1 MKKLMVIGLVAAMAS
16 AASAVGPVL
25 DGGWAS
31 DQIDGAFV
39 DSMNS
44 PYLYTLAG
52 PAYLRVTD
60 DYIDGDTYYVR
71 DFGTLILTTTLAYA
85 GAPTGFVGGG
95 EPAWVSPSYSG
106 GEVLLAP
113 GAHSLTIQGDGVA
126 GIPAGFWAQV
136 TTAPI
141 PAPGALLLGGIG
153 VSLVS
158 WLRRRRSL

>member
-1 MKKLMVIGLVAAMAS
+1 MKRLMVIGLVATMIS
-16 AASAVGPVL
+16 AASAAPVL

-31 DQIDGAFV
+31 DTIDLAFT
-39 DSMNS
+39 DSQNS

-60 DYIDGDTYYVR
+60 DYIDGDTYYVS

-85 GAPTGFVGGG
+85 GAPTGFLGGG
-95 EPAWVSPSYSG
+95 EPAWVSPSYGG
-106 GEVLLAP
+106 GEVLLGP
-113 GAHSLTIQGDGVA
+113 GAHSLTLQGDGVA
-126 GIPAGFWAQV
+126 GLPAGFWVQL